1 MEAAMKLLL
10 FVLGI
15 GVAVFGIGTRA
26 EAKTIHGV
34 RCTTAGR
41 MAAGQI
47 AVSQALNSAWPPR
60 AGSAAIVS

>member
-26 EAKTIHGV
+26 EAQNYPWCALYDSGSEAGIADSADNCC
-34 RCTTAGR
+34 RARARWPCTV
-41 MAAGQI
+41 Q
-47 AVSQALNSAWPPR
+47 SL
-60 AGSAAIVS
+60 